1 MTDFLD
7 TVEGPDW
14 LYDAINSLICGDTV
28 TAPRSFGKPVAL
40 VTPQSLYEALA

>member
-14 LYDAINSLICGDTV
+14 LHDAINSLICGDAI
-28 TAPRSFGKPVAL
+28 TAPRPFGKPVAL
-40 VTPQSLYEALA
+40 VTPQSL